1 MHFLIV
7 DDHALFREGLRAMLQ
22 SLDPA
27 LTVSEADSCEAGL
40 ALDDDAADFDLILL
54 DHGLPGMN
62 GVRGIR
68 AFRQRFPTSPVL
80 VVSASYTPSLIDEAI
95 AAGARGYIPK
105 SVSFAVM
112 RDAIEQA
119 LLRRVVTPA
128 TLNAVPGGNPTERP
142 VLLTPKQRE
151 VLQLMRG
158 GLTNKQIAQ
167 QLGVSEFTVRTHVS
181 AILHGLGVDTRTAAV
196 SAARDQGLI

>member
-27 LTVSEADSCEAGL
+27 LAVTEADSCEAGL
-40 ALDDDAADFDLILL
+40 ALDESSDFDLILL
-54 DHGLPGMN
+54 DHTLPGMN
-62 GVRGIR
+62 GVRGVR
-68 AFRQRFPTSPVL
+68 AFRQRYPTSPVL
-80 VVSASYTPSLIDEAI
+80 LVSASYAPALIDDALT
-95 AAGARGYIPK
+95 AGARGFIPK

-119 LLRRVVTPA
+119 LLRQVVLAPSVNGQSA
-128 TLNAVPGGNPTERP
+128 QPP
-142 VLLTPKQRE
+142 VVLTPRQMD

-167 QLGVSEFTVRTHVS
+167 ALGSSEYTVRSHVS
-181 AILHGLGVDTRTAAV
+181 AILQTLGVDTRTAAV
-196 SAARDQGLI
+196 TAARDKGLI